1 MNWKQ
6 RLDFALPFVAMLLIA
21 ALLLLAGC
29 TVDQTDSAIR
39 GVEGARDAVGAAGD
53 TIGPMIPGSRPWFTL
68 AEGVLGVLALGLG
81 IYSKFQR
88 DRRKEAE
95 ELESEAVEENAE
107 MIAKAAKVVTTLD
120 TVLTPEQK
128 QSLSAKM
135 PEPAKQFVRVA
146 RAVA

>member
-39 GVEGARDAVGAAGD
+39 GVEGARQTVGTVGDAVGTVA
-53 TIGPMIPGSRPWFTL
+53 PGSRPWFTL
-68 AEGVLGVLALGLG
+68 AEGVLGVIALGLG
-81 IYSKFQR
+81 VWGKFQHS
-88 DRRKEAE
+88 RRKEAE
-95 ELESEAVEENAE
+95 ELESEAVAENAE
-107 MIAKAAKVVTTLD
+107 MISKAAKVVTTLD